1 MKFNYK
7 TMFAVISAVMVSGGA
22 MAQLVDLT
30 MKWKT
35 GHEYVIKQTIG
46 LDMTMPNPDPKAGG
60 GNMATKMKMVM
71 GMSGPSSDDERGTI
85 VGMKF
90 DTISMNM
97 SMGGNEM
104 MNYDST
110 KPNPDGRMDKA
121 MAPLL
126 ELKFDTLYGKDGKF
140 IELKDF
146 DEKLLTP
153 EMGLTKDS
161 LESVMKQQSQMIPHR
176 EVKVGETWKAT
187 LIAPMQ
193 GFEDGLSCNYDFKLA
208 SVKDVGGTQIARID
222 FTADMEKMNVKQ
234 NGMDMVLDAKNIE
247 GYFLFDVN
255 AGQFTESKAFF
266 DMVADVMKMEMTMKM
281 ALKIEFSNSKLKQ

>member
-1 MKFNYK
+1 
-7 TMFAVISAVMVSGGA
+7 MFAVISAVMVSGGA

-104 MNYDST
+104 INYDST